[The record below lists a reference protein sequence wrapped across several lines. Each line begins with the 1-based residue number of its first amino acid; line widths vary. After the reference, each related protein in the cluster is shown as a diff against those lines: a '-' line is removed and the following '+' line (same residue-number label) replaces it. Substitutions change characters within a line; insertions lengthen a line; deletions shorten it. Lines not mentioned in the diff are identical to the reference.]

1 MKKGIIYVSSRKRV
15 DTVLKTLHDWGL
27 DKCLGYHAGMSDQL
41 REKAQERYM
50 SGECD
55 VMVATNAFGMGIDR
69 SDVRFVIHLG
79 VPSSVEA
86 YYQEIGRA
94 GRDGL
99 PSLCE
104 MVFSQDDIQ
113 TQEYLISIGNPSR
126 RTIEDVWRTLLSVRN
141 TQLEEKRRESAICW
155 WEDPKDGQDIFE
167 KENQNLGLAQSRKGT
182 IKWKRSDLNE
192 ADLLITLEDLG
203 ELGGIDPLTFSR
215 CLSLLEYHNY
225 VQRFTIEGEKVKGT
239 RILQPH
245 LPASMLEVD
254 LKEFEENHQRQQKK
268 LSEMV
273 RFLRSTDTCRQRWIA
288 QYFGRTGDQ
297 TCGRCDVC
305 NPSDNVGLNSLDQK
319 EIMADFL
326 AAVQEA
332 SEMITQT
339 YTQNKQATSI
349 AGLTEI
355 QVIKL
360 LKGSQAKQFAEMGLN
375 KLETYGRYKRN
386 KDFPLEKMSQLMSEL
401 KREGYLRAHGPNLKS
416 QVLFL
421 TPKGAEWLKNFEPKA
436 KI

>member
-1 MKKGIIYVSSRKRV
+1 M
-15 DTVLKTLHDWGL
+15 
-27 DKCLGYHAGMSDQL
+27 
-41 REKAQERYM
+41 
-50 SGECD
+50 
-55 VMVATNAFGMGIDR
+55 
-69 SDVRFVIHLG
+69 
-79 VPSSVEA
+79 
-86 YYQEIGRA
+86 
-94 GRDGL
+94 
-99 PSLCE
+99 
-104 MVFSQDDIQ
+104 
-113 TQEYLISIGNPSR
+113 
-126 RTIEDVWRTLLSVRN
+126 
-141 TQLEEKRRESAICW
+141 
-155 WEDPKDGQDIFE
+155 
-167 KENQNLGLAQSRKGT
+167 
-182 IKWKRSDLNE
+182 
-192 ADLLITLEDLG
+192 
-203 ELGGIDPLTFSR
+203 
-215 CLSLLEYHNY
+215 
-225 VQRFTIEGEKVKGT
+225 QRFTIEGEKVKGT

-268 LSEMV
+268 LSYTTHILPLVICKAHGMSSTSEMV